1 MKPTE
6 IRELSTREIEERI
19 DNEKSMLTRL
29 KLGHN
34 ISPLDNPIKI
44 KETRKD
50 IARLRTELRNRQL
63 NEKRKANYQDGK
75 T

>member
-1 MKPTE
+1 MKQTE

-44 KETRKD
+44 KGTRRD
-50 IARLRTELRNRQL
+50 IARLRTELRKRQL
-63 NEKRKANYQDGK
+63 NEKKK
-75 T
+75 S

>member
-19 DNEKSMLTRL
+19 DTEKNMLTRL

-44 KETRKD
+44 KESRKD
-50 IARLRTELRNRQL
+50 IARLRTELRKRQL
-63 NEKRKANYQDGK
+63 NEKKK
-75 T
+75 S

>member
-19 DNEKSMLTRL
+19 DNEKSMLSRL

-50 IARLRTELRNRQL
+50 IARLRTELRKRQL
-63 NEKRKANYQDGK
+63 NEKKK
-75 T
+75 S

>member
-19 DNEKSMLTRL
+19 DTEKNMLTRL

-34 ISPLDNPIKI
+34 ISPLDNPMKI

-50 IARLRTELRNRQL
+50 IARLRTELRKRQL
-63 NEKRKANYQDGK
+63 NEKKK
-75 T
+75 S

>member
-19 DNEKSMLTRL
+19 DNEKTMLTRL

-34 ISPLDNPIKI
+34 ISPLDNPMKI
-44 KETRKD
+44 KESRKD
-50 IARLRTELRNRQL
+50 IARLRTELRKRQL
-63 NEKRKANYQDGK
+63 NEKEKS
-75 T
+75 

>member
-19 DNEKSMLTRL
+19 DTEKNMLTRL

-34 ISPLDNPIKI
+34 ISPLDNPMKI
-44 KETRKD
+44 KESRKD
-50 IARLRTELRNRQL
+50 IARLRTELRKRQL
-63 NEKRKANYQDGK
+63 NEKKK
-75 T
+75 S

>member
-34 ISPLDNPIKI
+34 ISPLDNPMKI
-44 KETRKD
+44 KESRKD
-50 IARLRTELRNRQL
+50 IARLRTELRKRQL
-63 NEKRKANYQDGK
+63 NEKKK
-75 T
+75 S